1 MRLGEEMENKL
12 FIKREGK
19 KVYDEAGKAITIN
32 AQKSKGPGNEF
43 VKIEGMKNSN
53 GQKWI
58 ALSKVKEGDNWFD
71 CKKSNRKL
79 SSAPEVLYEL
89 NADEEKEIAELQKQ
103 IDAIIEVA
111 KARYVKKP
119 NLNIKIAELTADEKA
134 KHIEELEKYLNS
146 LRG

>member
-19 KVYDEAGKAITIN
+19 KVYDENGKLLTIN
-32 AQKSKGPGNEF
+32 EQKSKGAGNEV

-53 GQKWI
+53 GQKWL
-58 ALSKVKEGDNWFD
+58 ALTKIKEGENWFD
-71 CKKSNRKL
+71 CKKANRTL

-89 NADEEKEIAELQKQ
+89 NADEKAEIEELQKQ
-103 IDAIIEVA
+103 IDTIIETA

-119 NLNIKIAELTADEKA
+119 NLNIKIEELSQEEKQ